1 MSNQATNQE
10 QLIAQLTDTVN
21 GLKAACMHLLS
32 AQHSPAQATIMMDK
46 FLIENSAEAT
56 RKREQEAE
64 AKRNNEA
71 MRNARTDFLDRVKAD
86 YWSMCYMNQKQ
97 REDHIKS
104 IWDELKEAYSL
115 PKSYAVPAYNHPVP
129 TFSEMLR
136 RMEELQA
143 VIDSANL
150 TFADE
155 QAKHSEKSI
164 TEYRNVM
171 EAHTSKHVSNIKK
184 RTDIGEQEKQQLIKQ
199 AQADCQFKIKQHEST
214 MNRQIDSA
222 KASFAR
228 VESAKAELKKLSS
241 LITKSN

>member
-10 QLIAQLTDTVN
+10 QLIVQLTDTVN

-46 FLIENSAEAT
+46 FLIENSAEAI
-56 RKREQEAE
+56 RKREREAE

-71 MRNARTDFLDRVKAD
+71 MRNARADFLDRVKAD

-97 REDHIKS
+97 RENHIKS
-104 IWDELKEAYSL
+104 IWDELKEAYGM
-115 PKSYAVPAYNHPVP
+115 PKLAAQPAYNHQEP
-129 TFSEMLR
+129 TFSEMLQH
-136 RMEELQA
+136 MEELQA

-164 TEYRNVM
+164 TEYRNAM
-171 EAHTSKHVSNIKK
+171 EAYTSKHVNNIRK
-184 RTDIGEQEKQQLIKQ
+184 RTDINEQDKQRFINE
-199 AQADCQFKIKQHEST
+199 AQAECQYKIKQHEST
-214 MNRQIDSA
+214 MNRQIASA

-228 VESAKAELKKLSS
+228 VESAKAELKKLSL

>member
-46 FLIENSAEAT
+46 FLIENSAEAI
-56 RKREQEAE
+56 RKREREAE

-97 REDHIKS
+97 REEHIKS
-104 IWDELKEAYSL
+104 IWDELKAAYSL
-115 PKSYAVPAYNHPVP
+115 PKSYAVPAYNPHAP

-136 RMEELQA
+136 RLEELQA

-241 LITKSN
+241 LTTKSN

>member
-46 FLIENSAEAT
+46 FLIENSAEAI
-56 RKREQEAE
+56 RKREREAE

-97 REDHIKS
+97 REEHIKS
-104 IWDELKEAYSL
+104 IWDELKAAYSL
-115 PKSYAVPAYNHPVP
+115 PKSYAVPAYNHHAP

-241 LITKSN
+241 LTTKSN